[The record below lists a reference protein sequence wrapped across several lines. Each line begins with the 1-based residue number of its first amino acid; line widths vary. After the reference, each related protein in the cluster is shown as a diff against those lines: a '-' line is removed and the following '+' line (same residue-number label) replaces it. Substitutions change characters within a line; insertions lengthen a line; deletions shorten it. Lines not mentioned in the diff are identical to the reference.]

1 MTAATLDTIPGFR
14 RLHPLPLRAMHWTN
28 ALAILVLIG
37 SGITIYSDQPLFAHI
52 HFPAFIALGGEPE
65 TAYRLHGDGGFGGA
79 LLWHFAAMWVLVLN
93 GLAYLA
99 YGLATGRF
107 RRMLLPLRVRDIVA
121 TVRDAVR
128 FHLGHDD
135 LTMYNA
141 VQKILYIGVI
151 ALIAVQVLAGLAL
164 WKPVQFATLTALFG
178 GFEGARLVHFLGMA
192 GICAFLA
199 IHVLLALLVPRTLL
213 AMVTGGPRIARRAE
227 TKR

>member
-1 MTAATLDTIPGFR
+1 
-14 RLHPLPLRAMHWTN
+14 
-28 ALAILVLIG
+28 
-37 SGITIYSDQPLFAHI
+37 
-52 HFPAFIALGGEPE
+52 
-65 TAYRLHGDGGFGGA
+65 
-79 LLWHFAAMWVLVLN
+79 MWVLVLN